1 MKPRTA
7 SSLTIDAFDAR
18 AIDIDA
24 VGLEQLYT
32 LSIGVGWPHRPED
45 WQFLRDMGH
54 GIAVHDEIG
63 RLLGS
68 AMWFPYG
75 PDFATVGMVITSP
88 RVQTRG
94 TARWLMK
101 HVLSACKGR
110 SLRLNATRAAR
121 KLYLSLGFRNER
133 TVFQRQGEAEHS
145 GELTRPPEG
154 AELRR
159 LGERDLAAI
168 AKLDAQAFG
177 ASRLA
182 LLAALLPQS
191 VGFGLYR
198 RGRLEAFALCRP
210 FGRGHVVGPV
220 VASHD
225 KDAIVVIAPHVA
237 AHEGEFLR
245 LDTHLADG
253 EFCSFLASSGLAF
266 FDSVTTMSLGGE
278 FRDPNVRSGRQPV
291 TYALASQALG

>member
-1 MKPRTA
+1 MKPRTT

-18 AIDIDA
+18 AVDIDT

-45 WQFLRDMGH
+45 WQFLRNVGH

-68 AMWFPYG
+68 AMWFPHG

-101 HVLSACKGR
+101 RVLSACKGR
-110 SLRLNATRAAR
+110 NLRLNATRAAR
-121 KLYLSLGFRNER
+121 KLYLSLGFRTER
-133 TVFQRQGEAEHS
+133 TVFQRQGEAQWS
-145 GELTRPPEG
+145 GEMRLLSGG

-159 LGERDLAAI
+159 LHERDLRAI
-168 AKLDAQAFG
+168 AELDAQAFG
-177 ASRLA
+177 ASRVA
-182 LLAALLPQS
+182 LLGALLPQS
-191 VGFGLYR
+191 AGFGLYR

-220 VASHD
+220 VASND
-225 KDAIVVIAPHVA
+225 EDAIAVIAPHVA
-237 AHEGEFLR
+237 AHAGEFLR

-278 FRDPNVRSGRQPV
+278 FCDPNARSARPT